1 MFDSF
6 ITECV
11 SKGISNREIM
21 IVLDRARGV
30 TLAEIARDEGVTP
43 ERIRQVEARALRRI
57 KRLGVVYFANM
68 E

>member
-1 MFDSF
+1 MFESF
-6 ITECV
+6 VSQCV
-11 SKGISNREIM
+11 SKGMSNREIM

-30 TLAEIARDEGVTP
+30 SLAHIARDEGVTP

-57 KRLGVVYFANM
+57 KRLGVVVDAGL